1 MKIVTAKQMAALE
14 TASERA
20 GVSTD
25 QLMENAGQAI
35 ADQATDMLDGSGDAS
50 VLVLVGPGNNG
61 GDGLVAA
68 RLLHCAGVKVL
79 TYVCAKRRQ
88 PDYKLTLAREAG
100 VSVAFLEEDPDLALL
115 QRYLEQADLAI
126 DAVLGTGRARPVEG
140 RLRDVLF
147 RLSEAR
153 RDYRTPI
160 LAVDLPSGLD
170 ADSGGVDPACPG
182 ADVTLALS
190 NPKTGHVIFPGAS
203 VTGKLLTA
211 DIGVPKGLDGDVR
224 LEIITP
230 ELVGALL
237 PDRPR
242 DGHKGT
248 FGRTLVIGGSSS
260 YVGAPVLACSG
271 AYRAGA
277 GLVTLATGNS
287 VYPIAA
293 ARLTEA
299 TFLPLAETAN
309 GGISRKALGK
319 VRAALPGYTS
329 LVVGCGLGQSQSTFA
344 FLNELLLGDNALGT
358 PAVIDADALNGLAT
372 FNDWPDRMKLRAVL
386 TPHPGEMSRLCGL
399 PISEIE
405 ERRLSIAKA
414 HAAAWRQVVL
424 LKGAFSVVAS
434 PDGYTRVSPFA
445 NPVLAS
451 AGTGDVLAG
460 VVGGL
465 LSQGLSPF
473 DAATCGVYL
482 HAAAAERISHDIGDS
497 GLMASDL
504 LPEIPKQMRALKE
517 TRGTS

>member
-1 MKIVTAKQMAALE
+1 MKIVTVEQMAALE

-20 GVSTD
+20 SVATD
-25 QLMENAGQAI
+25 RLMENAGLAI
-35 ADQATDMLDGSGDAS
+35 AGQATEMLDGSPDAS
-50 VLVLVGPGNNG
+50 VLVLIGPGNNG

-68 RLLHCAGVKVL
+68 RLLHCTGVKVL
-79 TYVCAKRRQ
+79 AYVCARRKR
-88 PDYKLTLAREAG
+88 PDPKLSLTRETG
-100 VSVAFLEEDPDLALL
+100 GSVAFLEEDSDLALL
-115 QRYLEQADLAI
+115 QRYLEQAGLVI

-140 RLRDVLF
+140 RLRDVLL

-153 RDYRTPI
+153 RDYRTPV

-170 ADSGGVDPACPG
+170 ADSGAVDPACPG

-190 NPKTGHVIFPGAS
+190 NPKIGHVTFPGAG

-224 LEIITP
+224 LELITP

-237 PDRPR
+237 PDRPK

-260 YVGAPVLACSG
+260 YVGATVLACSG

-287 VYPIAA
+287 VYSIAA
-293 ARLTEA
+293 TRLTEA
-299 TFLPLAETAN
+299 TFLPLTETAN
-309 GGISRKALGK
+309 GGISREALGK

-329 LVVGCGLGQSQSTFA
+329 LVVGCGLGQSQSTLA
-344 FLNELLLGDNALGT
+344 FLNELLLDDDASST

-372 FNDWPDRMKLRAVL
+372 FDGWPNRLKSRAVL

-399 PISEIE
+399 PIREIE
-405 ERRLSIAKA
+405 GHRISTAEAQ
-414 HAAAWRQVVL
+414 AAAWGQVVL

-434 PDGYTRVSPFA
+434 PDGETRVSPFA
-445 NPVLAS
+445 NPILAS

-460 VVGGL
+460 VIGGL

-482 HAAAAERISHDIGDS
+482 HAAAAERISQDAGDS

-504 LPEIPKQMRALKE
+504 LPEIPRQMRALKE
-517 TRGTS
+517 RRGTN

>member
-1 MKIVTAKQMAALE
+1 MKIVTVEQMAALE
-14 TASERA
+14 SASERA

-25 QLMENAGQAI
+25 RLMENAGLAI
-35 ADQATDMLDGSGDAS
+35 AGQATEMLDGSRDAR

-68 RLLHCAGVKVL
+68 RLLHCAGLNVMA
-79 TYVCAKRRQ
+79 YVCANRRQ
-88 PDYKLTLAREAG
+88 PDPKLSLAREAG
-100 VSVAFLEEDPDLALL
+100 GSVSFLEEDSDFVLL
-115 QRYLEQADLAI
+115 QSYLEQAGLVI

-140 RLRDVLF
+140 QLREALL

-153 RDYRTPI
+153 RDYRTPV

-170 ADSGGVDPACPG
+170 ADSGRVDPACPG

-190 NPKTGHVIFPGAS
+190 NPKVGHVTFPGGGI
-203 VTGKLLTA
+203 TGKLVIA
-211 DIGVPKGLDGDVR
+211 DIGVPKGLDSDVR
-224 LEIITP
+224 VELITP
-230 ELVGALL
+230 ELVSALL

-248 FGRTLVIGGSSS
+248 FGRTLVIGSSRS
-260 YVGAPVLACSG
+260 YVGATVLACSG

-277 GLVTLATGNS
+277 GLVTLATGHS
-287 VYPIAA
+287 VYSIAA
-293 ARLTEA
+293 TRLTEA

-309 GGISRKALGK
+309 GGISREALGK

-329 LVVGCGLGQSQSTFA
+329 MVVGCGLGQDESTFA
-344 FLNELLLGDNALGT
+344 FLNELLLGDDASSMPT
-358 PAVIDADALNGLAT
+358 VIDADALNGLAT
-372 FNDWPDRMKLRAVL
+372 FENWPDRMKLRAVL
-386 TPHPGEMSRLCGL
+386 TPHPGEMSRLSGL
-399 PISEIE
+399 PINKVE
-405 ERRLSIAKA
+405 ERRLCTAE
-414 HAAAWRQVVL
+414 AAAEWGQVVV

-434 PDGYTRVSPFA
+434 PDGETRVSPFA

-460 VVGGL
+460 VIGGL
-465 LSQGLSPF
+465 MSQGLSPF

-482 HAAAAERISHDIGDS
+482 HAAAAERISQDIGDS

-504 LPEIPKQMRALKE
+504 LPEIPRQMKALKE
-517 TRGTS
+517 TRGTN

>member
-1 MKIVTAKQMAALE
+1 MKIVTVEQMASLE
-14 TASERA
+14 AASERA

-35 ADQATDMLDGSGDAS
+35 ANQAIEMLDGPRDAS
-50 VLVLVGPGNNG
+50 VVILVGPGNNG

-68 RLLHCAGVKVL
+68 RLLHCAGVKAL
-79 TYVCAKRRQ
+79 AYVCANRRQ
-88 PDYKLTLAREAG
+88 PDPKLSLAREAG
-100 VSVAFLEEDPDLALL
+100 VSVAFLQEDSDLDLL
-115 QRYLEQADLAI
+115 QGYLEQAGLVI
-126 DAVLGTGRARPVEG
+126 DAVLGTGRVRPIEG
-140 RLRDVLF
+140 RLRDVLI
-147 RLSEAR
+147 LLAEAR
-153 RDYRTPI
+153 RNCRTHV

-170 ADSGGVDPACPG
+170 ADSGGLDPVCPG

-190 NPKTGHVIFPGAS
+190 NPKTGHITFPGAG

-211 DIGVPKGLDGDVR
+211 DIGVPKGLDDDVR
-224 LEIITP
+224 VELITP
-230 ELVGALL
+230 ELVRDLL
-237 PDRPR
+237 PKRPK

-248 FGRTLVIGGSSS
+248 FGRTLVIGGSGS
-260 YVGAPVLACSG
+260 YVGATVLACSG

-287 VYPIAA
+287 VYSIAA
-293 ARLTEA
+293 TSLTEA
-299 TFLPLAETAN
+299 TFLPLPETAD
-309 GGISRKALGK
+309 GGISREGLGK

-329 LVVGCGLGQSQSTFA
+329 LVVGCGLGQDQSTLA
-344 FLNELLLGDNALGT
+344 LLNELLLGDDAVDI
-358 PAVIDADALNGLAT
+358 PVVIDADALNGLAS
-372 FNDWPDRMKLRAVL
+372 FDGWPDRLKLRAVL
-386 TPHPGEMSRLCGL
+386 TPHPGEMSRLSGL
-399 PISEIE
+399 PISEVE
-405 ERRLSIAKA
+405 ERRLCTAE
-414 HAAAWRQVVL
+414 AAAEWGQVVL
-424 LKGAFSVVAS
+424 LKGAFSVVGS

-460 VVGGL
+460 VIGGM

-504 LPEIPKQMRALKE
+504 LPEIPRQMRALKE
-517 TRGTS
+517 THGTS

>member
-1 MKIVTAKQMAALE
+1 MKIVTVEQMAALE
-14 TASERA
+14 AASERA

-25 QLMENAGQAI
+25 RLMQNAGHAI
-35 ADQATDMLDGSGDAS
+35 ANQATEMLDGSRDAS
-50 VLVLVGPGNNG
+50 VLILIGPGNNG

-68 RLLHCAGVKVL
+68 RLLHRDGVKVSA
-79 TYVCAKRRQ
+79 YVCAQRRQ
-88 PDYKLTLAREAG
+88 PDLKLSLAREAG
-100 VSVAFLEEDPDLALL
+100 VSVAFLEDDSDLALL
-115 QRYLEQADLAI
+115 QRYLEQADLVI
-126 DAVLGTGRARPVEG
+126 DAALGTGRARPIEG
-140 RLRDVLF
+140 RLRDVLL

-153 RDYRTPI
+153 RDCRTPV

-170 ADSGGVDPACPG
+170 ADSGALDPTCPG

-190 NPKTGHVIFPGAS
+190 NPKVGHVTFPGAG

-224 LEIITP
+224 VEMITP
-230 ELVGALL
+230 ELARSLL
-237 PDRPR
+237 PQRPK

-248 FGRTLVIGGSSS
+248 FGRTLVIGGSRS
-260 YVGAPVLACSG
+260 YVGAIVLACSG

-277 GLVTLATGNS
+277 GLVTLATGKS
-287 VYPIAA
+287 VYSIAA
-293 ARLTEA
+293 TKLTEA
-299 TFLPLAETAN
+299 TFLPLPETAD
-309 GGISRKALGK
+309 GGISREALGK
-319 VRAALPGYTS
+319 VRAALPGYNS
-329 LVVGCGLGQSQSTFA
+329 MVVGCGMGQDQSTLA
-344 FLNELLLGDNALGT
+344 FLNELLLNDGASNI

-372 FNDWPDRMKLRAVL
+372 FDGWPGRMKLRAAL
-386 TPHPGEMSRLCGL
+386 TPHPGEMSRLSGL
-399 PISEIE
+399 PVSEVE
-405 ERRLSIAKA
+405 ARRLCTAE
-414 HAAAWRQVVL
+414 AAAEWGQVVL
-424 LKGAFSVVAS
+424 LKGAFSVVGS

-445 NPVLAS
+445 NPALAS

-504 LPEIPKQMRALKE
+504 LPEIPRQMKALKE
-517 TRGTS
+517 THGTN